1 MSVFPS
7 NVGKAPEIALNVS
20 TAALE
25 TIRHKSLTDQCVF
38 DHCNFFE
45 VITLSQSACMMCLQI
60 RILCETSMKLPHFST
75 GTRVVGS
82 FSLVLLI
89 MAGMTGASL
98 WRQQAAEQA
107 MTSLVDVHLAR
118 QQALSEQLATARLNG
133 SRTSAIARSDSL
145 EVADYFQAQLDAGEK
160 ALMQTEERLAALA
173 PGLEERALWQTV
185 VQRKQAYA
193 AVRGEVFRLKEIG
206 RTQDV
211 ATLAET
217 TLESTFKA
225 YVAAMETALQYQSA
239 QSQAL
244 AAASVLQFHHSRN
257 LLVGLGLAALAV
269 AALLSWMLT
278 RGIVTPLK
286 RAVGLAERVA
296 QGDLRMSIEHA
307 RADEIGQLFS
317 ALSEMS
323 ARLASTVGKVHE
335 GALAID
341 LASREI
347 AEGNFELSGRTEQ
360 QAAALE
366 ETASSMETLTDAVR
380 QNSANA
386 RLANELAESAE
397 SVAREGSRV
406 VAEVM
411 HTMTHINDF
420 GKKIADITSVIDAI
434 AFQTNILALNAAV
447 EAARAG
453 EQGRGFAVVAAEVRS
468 LAQRSAA
475 AARDIH
481 TLLGNSS
488 AKIANGSELAQAA
501 GATMD
506 EIMLRVQKVTT
517 IMGAISM
524 ATSGQEHSI
533 GQVSSAI
540 RAMDGVTQQNASLVD
555 EAAAASGA
563 MRGQARELARMV
575 AYFQTGRQADAA
587 RPLLLGA

>member
-1 MSVFPS
+1 
-7 NVGKAPEIALNVS
+7 
-20 TAALE
+20 
-25 TIRHKSLTDQCVF
+25 
-38 DHCNFFE
+38 
-45 VITLSQSACMMCLQI
+45 
-60 RILCETSMKLPHFST
+60 MKIPQFST

-160 ALMQTEERLAALA
+160 ALRQTEERLAALA

-217 TLESTFKA
+217 TLESTFNA
-225 YVAAMETALQYQSA
+225 YVAAMDAALQYQSA

-323 ARLASTVGKVHE
+323 ARLAATVGKVHE

-386 RLANELAESAE
+386 RLANELAASAE

-406 VAEVM
+406 VAQVM

-506 EIMLRVQKVTT
+506 EIMLRVRKVTT

-587 RPLLLGA
+587 RPLLLGAS

>member
-1 MSVFPS
+1 
-7 NVGKAPEIALNVS
+7 
-20 TAALE
+20 
-25 TIRHKSLTDQCVF
+25 
-38 DHCNFFE
+38 
-45 VITLSQSACMMCLQI
+45 
-60 RILCETSMKLPHFST
+60 MKIPRFST
-75 GTRVVGS
+75 GMRVVGS

-89 MAGMTGASL
+89 MACMTGASL

-107 MTSLVDVHLAR
+107 MTSLVEVHLAK

-133 SRTSAIARSDSL
+133 ARTSAIARSDSL
-145 EVADYFQAQLDAGEK
+145 EVADYFQAQLDAGETV
-160 ALMQTEERLAALA
+160 LRQTEQRLAALS
-173 PGLEERALWQTV
+173 PTMEERQLWQAV

-193 AVRGEVFRLKEIG
+193 AVRAEVFRLKEIG

-211 ATLAET
+211 ATLAAS
-217 TLESTFKA
+217 TLESTFNA
-225 YVAAMETALQYQSA
+225 YVAAMQAAAQHQGA

-244 AAASVLQFHHSRN
+244 AAASAVQFRHSRN

-278 RGIVTPLK
+278 RGIVAPLK
-286 RAVGLAERVA
+286 RAVGLAARVA

-307 RADEIGQLFS
+307 RADEIGQLLT
-317 ALSEMS
+317 ALSDMA
-323 ARLASTVGKVHE
+323 ARLASTVGNVHE

-341 LASREI
+341 LASRAI
-347 AEGNFELSGRTEQ
+347 AEGNLELSGRTEQ

-366 ETASSMETLTDAVR
+366 ETASSMETLTEAVR

-386 RLANELAESAE
+386 RLARELAESAS

-406 VAEVM
+406 VADVM

-453 EQGRGFAVVAAEVRS
+453 EQGRGFAVVAAEVRN

-488 AKIANGSELAQAA
+488 AKIVNGSELAQAA

-517 IMGAISM
+517 IMAAIST
-524 ATSGQEHSI
+524 ASSDQEHSI

-575 AYFQTGRQADAA
+575 AYFQTGRQAGAA
-587 RPLLLGA
+587 RPLLIG

>member
-1 MSVFPS
+1 
-7 NVGKAPEIALNVS
+7 
-20 TAALE
+20 
-25 TIRHKSLTDQCVF
+25 
-38 DHCNFFE
+38 
-45 VITLSQSACMMCLQI
+45 
-60 RILCETSMKLPHFST
+60 MKIPHFST

-89 MAGMTGASL
+89 MAGMTGTSL
-98 WRQQAAEQA
+98 WRQHDAEQA
-107 MTSLVDVHLAR
+107 MTSLVEVHQAK

-145 EVADYFQAQLDAGEK
+145 EEADYFQAQLDAGEK
-160 ALMQTEERLAALA
+160 LLQQTEQRLAAMA
-173 PGLEERALWQTV
+173 PGVEERQLWQAV
-185 VQRKQAYA
+185 VQRKQAYG
-193 AVRGEVFRLKEIG
+193 AVRGEVFRLKGIG

-211 ATLAET
+211 AELAGT
-217 TLESTFKA
+217 TLESTFNA
-225 YVAAMETALQYQSA
+225 YVVAMEAALQYQGA

-244 AAASVLQFHHSRN
+244 AAASAVQFRHSRN

-269 AALLSWMLT
+269 AALLSSMLT
-278 RGIVTPLK
+278 RGIVAPLR

-296 QGDLRMSIEHA
+296 QGDLRVSIEHA
-307 RADEIGQLFS
+307 RADEIGQLFT

-323 ARLASTVGKVHE
+323 ARLAGTVGQVHE

-341 LASREI
+341 LASRAI

-366 ETASSMETLTDAVR
+366 ETASSMETLTEAVR

-386 RLANELAESAE
+386 RLAKELAESAS
-397 SVAREGSRV
+397 SVAREGGRV
-406 VAEVM
+406 VAQVM

-420 GKKIADITSVIDAI
+420 GKKIAGITSVIDAI

-468 LAQRSAA
+468 LAQRSAS
-475 AARDIH
+475 AARDIN
-481 TLLGNSS
+481 TLLNNSS
-488 AKIANGSELAQAA
+488 AQIANGSELAQAA

-506 EIMLRVQKVTT
+506 DLMLRVQKVTA

-540 RAMDGVTQQNASLVD
+540 KAMDSVTQQNASLVD

-575 AYFQTGRQADAA
+575 AYFQTGRQPEASP
-587 RPLLLGA
+587 RLLIG

>member
-1 MSVFPS
+1 
-7 NVGKAPEIALNVS
+7 
-20 TAALE
+20 
-25 TIRHKSLTDQCVF
+25 
-38 DHCNFFE
+38 
-45 VITLSQSACMMCLQI
+45 
-60 RILCETSMKLPHFST
+60 MKIPHFST

-133 SRTSAIARSDSL
+133 ARTSAIARSDSL

-160 ALMQTEERLAALA
+160 ALLQTEQRLAALA
-173 PGLEERALWQTV
+173 PGLEERQLWQSV

-217 TLESTFKA
+217 TLESTFNA
-225 YVAAMETALQYQSA
+225 YVAAMDAALRHQSA

-244 AAASVLQFHHSRN
+244 AAASAVQFRHSRK

-296 QGDLRMSIEHA
+296 QGDLRMAIEHA
-307 RADEIGQLFS
+307 RADEIGQLFT
-317 ALSEMS
+317 ALSDMS

-366 ETASSMETLTDAVR
+366 ETASSMETLTEAVR

-386 RLANELAESAE
+386 RLANELAESAS

-406 VAEVM
+406 VAQVM

-481 TLLGNSS
+481 ALLGNSS
-488 AKIANGSELAQAA
+488 AKIANGSALAQAA

-517 IMGAISM
+517 IMGAISV

-533 GQVSSAI
+533 GQVGSAI
-540 RAMDGVTQQNASLVD
+540 RALDGVTQQNASLVD

-575 AYFQTGRQADAA
+575 AYFQTGHDRPQRQERYLRHLEGIPVTMSPAWQARDAA
-587 RPLLLGA
+587 

>member
-1 MSVFPS
+1 
-7 NVGKAPEIALNVS
+7 
-20 TAALE
+20 
-25 TIRHKSLTDQCVF
+25 
-38 DHCNFFE
+38 
-45 VITLSQSACMMCLQI
+45 
-60 RILCETSMKLPHFST
+60 MKIPHFST
-75 GTRVVGS
+75 GTRVLGS

-98 WRQQAAEQA
+98 WRQHGAERA
-107 MTSLVDVHLAR
+107 MTSLVQVHLAR

-133 SRTSAIARSDSL
+133 ARTSAIARSDSL
-145 EVADYFQAQLDAGEK
+145 EVADYFQAQLDAGET
-160 ALMQTEERLAALA
+160 ALRQTEQRLAALS
-173 PGLEERALWQTV
+173 PGVEERPLWHTV
-185 VQRKQAYA
+185 LQRKQAYGV
-193 AVRGEVFRLKEIG
+193 VRAEVLRLKEIG

-211 ATLAET
+211 AELAAT
-217 TLESTFKA
+217 TLESSFNA
-225 YVAAMETALQYQSA
+225 YVAAMEAALRHQSA

-244 AAASVLQFHHSRN
+244 AAASAVQFRHSRN
-257 LLVGLGLAALAV
+257 LLIGLGLAALAV
-269 AALLSWMLT
+269 AALLSAMLT

-307 RADEIGQLFS
+307 RADEIGQLFT
-317 ALSEMS
+317 ALSDMS

-386 RLANELAESAE
+386 RLANELAESAS

-481 TLLGNSS
+481 ALLGNSS
-488 AKIANGSELAQAA
+488 AKIANGSALAQAA

-540 RAMDGVTQQNASLVD
+540 RALDGVTQQNASLVD

-575 AYFQTGRQADAA
+575 AYFQTGRDRPQRQERYLRHLEGTPGTMYPAWQARDAA
-587 RPLLLGA
+587 

>member
-1 MSVFPS
+1 
-7 NVGKAPEIALNVS
+7 
-20 TAALE
+20 
-25 TIRHKSLTDQCVF
+25 
-38 DHCNFFE
+38 
-45 VITLSQSACMMCLQI
+45 
-60 RILCETSMKLPHFST
+60 MKIPHFST
-75 GTRVVGS
+75 GTRVLGS

-98 WRQQAAEQA
+98 WRQHGAERA
-107 MTSLVDVHLAR
+107 MTSLVQVHLAR

-133 SRTSAIARSDSL
+133 ARTSAIARSDSL
-145 EVADYFQAQLDAGEK
+145 EVADYFQAQLDAGET
-160 ALMQTEERLAALA
+160 ALRQTEQRLAALS
-173 PGLEERALWQTV
+173 PGVEERPLWHTV
-185 VQRKQAYA
+185 LQRKQAYGV
-193 AVRGEVFRLKEIG
+193 VRAEVLRLKEIG

-211 ATLAET
+211 AELAAT

-225 YVAAMETALQYQSA
+225 YVAAMEVALRHQSA

-244 AAASVLQFHHSRN
+244 AAASAVQFRHSRN
-257 LLVGLGLAALAV
+257 LLIGLGLAALAV
-269 AALLSWMLT
+269 AALLSAMLT

-307 RADEIGQLFS
+307 RADEIGQLFT
-317 ALSEMS
+317 ALSDMS

-386 RLANELAESAE
+386 RLANELAESAS

-481 TLLGNSS
+481 ALLGNSS
-488 AKIANGSELAQAA
+488 AKIANGSALAQAA

-540 RAMDGVTQQNASLVD
+540 RALDGVTQQNASLVD

-575 AYFQTGRQADAA
+575 AYFQTGHDRPQRQERYLRHLEGIPGTMSPAWQAQDAA
-587 RPLLLGA
+587 